1 MDYADR
7 GLLTDLRHALLHL
20 HKTLLEWERTA
31 YERIHGRVAGHAL
44 LQALLKDPQFAWLH
58 PISELI
64 VTIDVAL
71 ENEANAPP
79 VDVNSILAQARALI
93 VADESGSGY
102 AQRYAAALQE
112 SPDAVFAHRDVM
124 RLLKGKR
131 DDVLPS
137 QRPH

>member
-1 MDYADR
+1 MDYAER
-7 GLLTDLRHALLHL
+7 GLLTDLRHSLLHL

-71 ENEANAPP
+71 ESEPNAP
-79 VDVNSILAQARALI
+79 VDVSTILAQARALI
-93 VADESGSGY
+93 VADETGSGT

-124 RLLKGKR
+124 RLLKAKR
-131 DDVLPS
+131 DDALPS

>member
-1 MDYADR
+1 MDYVER

-71 ENEANAPP
+71 ESEANTPA
-79 VDVNSILAQARALI
+79 DVNSILAQARALI
-93 VADESGSGY
+93 VADEAGSGT

-124 RLLKGKR
+124 RLLKTKR
-131 DDVLPS
+131 DDALPS

>member
-1 MDYADR
+1 MDYAER

-71 ENEANAPP
+71 ESDANAP
-79 VDVNSILAQARALI
+79 VDVHSILGQASALI
-93 VADESGSGY
+93 VADETGSGY

-112 SPDAVFAHRDVM
+112 SPDAVFAHRDVV
-124 RLLKGKR
+124 RLLKTKR
-131 DDVLPS
+131 DESLPS

>member
-1 MDYADR
+1 MKYDER

-71 ENEANAPP
+71 ENDANEP
-79 VDVNSILAQARALI
+79 VDVASILAQAGAVL

-102 AQRYAAALQE
+102 AQRY
-112 SPDAVFAHRDVM
+112 
-124 RLLKGKR
+124 
-131 DDVLPS
+131 
-137 QRPH
+137 